1 VLVRRALGAA
11 VLLLG
16 CAKIEPPPGGPPD
29 PTPPQ
34 LVATRPDSFA
44 RIPDFKGSVEFRFDE
59 VISEGGSPNLGTG
72 TGDLERL
79 VILSPT
85 TQVPKVDWRR
95 NRITVRPAEGW
106 RRDRVYRVELLPGV
120 TDLRRNRSK
129 TGRVITFSTGAPLPT
144 AKLDGIVVDWSTA
157 RPAASALVEAI
168 LLPDSLPYRALTDS
182 GGKFALGPVPDGAYV
197 VRGVLDENHN
207 FRADGREAFDS
218 VQVKR
223 GTSAVGE
230 LWTFVHDTTPPR
242 IRGSSVRDSVSA
254 LLEFTQMLDPRQRF
268 DSTKVRVRHLP
279 DSTPVPI
286 LSVLPQRLD
295 DSLHAPVRTGRD
307 STGRDTTRRD
317 TLRADTTAPRPPPGD
332 TTERG
337 RAGRRQ
343 LEQAAGRLRA
353 QAAGAAPLTTRPPLF
368 DNLVVRVTKPWM
380 PDAKYDLEII
390 NLRNVTGVAGSAHAT
405 LTVTKRAPGDSLG
418 QLGDSTKRKP
428 PPKKRK

>member
-1 VLVRRALGAA
+1 MLVRRLVGAA
-11 VLLLG
+11 VLLVG

-44 RIPDFKGSVEFRFDE
+44 LIPDFKGSVEFRFDE

-85 TQVPKVDWRR
+85 KLVPKVEWRR
-95 NRITVRPAEGW
+95 DRITVRAAEGW

-120 TDLRRNRSK
+120 TDLRRNRSV

-144 AKLDGIVVDWSTA
+144 AKLDGMVVDWSTA
-157 RPAASALVEAI
+157 RPAPAALVEAI
-168 LLPDSLPYRALTDS
+168 LLPDSLPYRELTDS
-182 GGKFALGPVPDGAYV
+182 GGKFALGPIPDGMYL

-207 FRADGREAFDS
+207 LRADGREAFDS
-218 VQVKR
+218 VEVKR
-223 GTSAVGE
+223 GTSEVGE

-242 IRGSSVRDSVSA
+242 IRGSTVRDSVSA
-254 LLEFTQMLDPRQRF
+254 LLEFTQMLDPQQPF
-268 DSTKVRVRHLP
+268 DTSKVRVRLLP
-279 DSTPVPI
+279 DSTPVRV
-286 LSVLPQRLD
+286 LSLLPQRLD
-295 DSLHAPVRTGRD
+295 DSLHAPARTGRD

-317 TLRADTTAPRPPPGD
+317 TLRADTTAPRRPPGD

-337 RAGRRQ
+337 RAGQRQ
-343 LEQAAGRLRA
+343 LEQVAGRLRG
-353 QAAGAAPLTTRPPLF
+353 QAATPAPLTTRPPLF
-368 DNLVVRVTKPWM
+368 DNLVIRVTPPWR

-390 NLRNVTGVAGSAHAT
+390 DLRNVTGVAGSAHAT
-405 LTVTKRAPGDSLG
+405 LTVAKRALADSLRPP
-418 QLGDSTKRKP
+418 GDSTKRGP